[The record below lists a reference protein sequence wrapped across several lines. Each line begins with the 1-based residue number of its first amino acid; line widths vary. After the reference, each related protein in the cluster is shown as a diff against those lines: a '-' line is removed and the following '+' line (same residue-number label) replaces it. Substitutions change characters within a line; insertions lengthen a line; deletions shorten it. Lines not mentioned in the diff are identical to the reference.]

1 MLNAIAST
9 TLLDDVMLEDPT
21 TNGLESFIAELT
33 GKEAALL
40 VLSGTMGNQVS
51 MRTHVAGPPTGILC
65 DKRSHIVQ
73 YEAGGASSLSGA
85 MLQAL
90 IPANGVHLA
99 YEEIVKNTV
108 LSDDVHACPTRIIS
122 LENTLN
128 GMVLPLSEIRK
139 IAAFA
144 RENGII
150 MHLDG
155 ARLWEAVAAGAGDL
169 KEYCSYFDSISLCF
183 SKGLGAP
190 IGSIVVGK
198 KDFIKR
204 ARWIRKM
211 LGGGLRQA
219 GVVSA
224 AARIAVEDTFL
235 GGRLKQTHQ
244 NALAVGRLWENL
256 GGKFVHPIETN
267 MAWLD
272 IEAAGISHEK
282 FVETA
287 KKHGLRTSGGRLVVH
302 YQVGEEG
309 IKRLGGLFEDLLG
322 SPKAKI

>member
-1 MLNAIAST
+1 MS
-9 TLLDDVMLEDPT
+9 EDPT
-21 TNGLESFIAELT
+21 TNDLESFIAELT

-51 MRTHVAGPPTGILC
+51 LRTHVAGPPTGILC
-65 DKRSHIVQ
+65 DKLSHIVQ

-85 MLQAL
+85 MLQTL
-90 IPANGVHLA
+90 TPANGTHLT

-128 GMVLPLSEIRK
+128 GMILPLSEVKK
-139 IAAFA
+139 ISAFA
-144 RENGII
+144 REHGII

-155 ARLWEAVAAGAGDL
+155 ARLWEAVASGAGSI
-169 KEYCSYFDSISLCF
+169 KEYCSYFDTISLCF

-190 IGSIVVGK
+190 IGSIIVGQK
-198 KDFIKR
+198 PFIKR

-224 AARIAVEDTFL
+224 AARVAVEETFL
-235 GGRLKQTHQ
+235 GGGLKKTHE
-244 NALAVGRLWENL
+244 NALKVAEMWTKL
-256 GGKFVHPIETN
+256 GGRFVHPVETN

-272 IEAAGISHEK
+272 IEAAGIGHDK

-287 KKHGLRTSGGRLVVH
+287 KKHGLRTSGGRLVCH
-302 YQVGEEG
+302 YQVGDEG
-309 IKRLGGLFEDLLG
+309 IKRLEGLFKELLV
-322 SPKAKI
+322 SKSKI